1 MISVKWVAHPK
12 NNMIMK
18 STLLIISIC
27 LLTLTGN
34 LVMAQNA
41 HFTTSGTIEFEKSIN
56 MYALIKKMINKDNE
70 TYLNPALDQY
80 KKTQPQ
86 FKKLKSTLTFS
97 DNKVL
102 YTPQPE
108 EATTNNFF
116 GSSPINTQINTI
128 ATDLENGISTTQK
141 KIFEEV
147 FLVKDS
153 LRKINWKITDET
165 REVAGFQCR
174 RANALI
180 MDSIYVVAFYTEEI
194 AVSGGPESFSGLPGM
209 ILGVA
214 LPHDNMSWFATKVTD
229 VSVPPAKL
237 APPAKG
243 KPVNNKT
250 LITTLKAATAD
261 WGTQSQMILKA
272 ALL

>member
-1 MISVKWVAHPK
+1 
-12 NNMIMK
+12 MK
-18 STLLIISIC
+18 STYSTIILCFLL
-27 LLTLTGN
+27 LAGN

-56 MYALIKKMINKDNE
+56 MYAIIKKMINKDNE
-70 TYLNPALDQY
+70 NYLNQAFEQY

-86 FKKLKSTLTFS
+86 FKKMKSVMSFA
-97 DNKVL
+97 DNKIL
-102 YTPQPE
+102 YTPLPE

-128 ATDLENGISTTQK
+128 ATDLATGSSITQK
-141 KIFEEV
+141 KIFEEI

-153 LRKINWKITDET
+153 LRKINWKITDEF
-165 REVAGFQCR
+165 REVAGFNCR
-174 RANALI
+174 RANAVV

-194 AVSGGPESFSGLPGM
+194 PVSGGPESFTGLPGM

-214 LPHDNMSWFATKVTD
+214 LPHDNTSWFATKVTD
-229 VSVPPAKL
+229 VSIPPAKL
-237 APPAKG
+237 APPTKG
-243 KPVNNKT
+243 KLVNNKT
-250 LITTLKAATAD
+250 LRTTIQAAMDD
-261 WGTQSQMILKA
+261 WGSQSQSILKA

>member
-1 MISVKWVAHPK
+1 
-12 NNMIMK
+12 MK
-18 STLLIISIC
+18 SIRSIITLC
-27 LLTLTGN
+27 FLLLTGN

-56 MYALIKKMINKDNE
+56 MYGIIKKMINKNNE
-70 TYLNPALDQY
+70 SYLNQAFDQY

-86 FKKLKSTLTFS
+86 FKKLKSTMTFA

-102 YTPQPE
+102 YTPLPE
-108 EATTNNFF
+108 EASTNNFF

-128 ATDLENGISTTQK
+128 ATDLATGSSITQK
-141 KIFEEV
+141 KIFEEL

-153 LRKINWKITDET
+153 LRKINWKITDEF
-165 REVAGFQCR
+165 REVAGFNCR

-194 AVSGGPESFSGLPGM
+194 PVSGGPESFTGLPGM

-214 LPHDNMSWFATKVTD
+214 LPHDNTTWFATKVTD
-229 VSVPPAKL
+229 VSIPPAKL
-237 APPAKG
+237 APPTKG
-243 KPVNNKT
+243 KLVNNKT
-250 LITTLKAATAD
+250 LQTTLKGAMDD
-261 WGTQSQMILKA
+261 WGSQSQSILKA

>member
-1 MISVKWVAHPK
+1 
-12 NNMIMK
+12 MK
-18 STLLIISIC
+18 SIYPIIALCFLL
-27 LLTLTGN
+27 LTGN

-41 HFTTSGTIEFEKSIN
+41 HFTNSGTIEFEKSIN
-56 MYALIKKMINKDNE
+56 MYAIIKKMINKDNE
-70 TYLNPALDQY
+70 TYLNQAFEQY

-86 FKKLKSTLTFS
+86 FKKMKSIMTFA
-97 DNKVL
+97 DKKIL

-108 EATTNNFF
+108 ESTGNSFF

-128 ATDLENGISTTQK
+128 ATDLATSSSITQK
-141 KIFEEV
+141 KIFEEL

-153 LRKINWKITDET
+153 VRKITWKITDEF
-165 REVAGFQCR
+165 REVAGFNCR
-174 RANALI
+174 RANAVV

-194 AVSGGPESFSGLPGM
+194 PVSGGPESFTGLPGM

-214 LPHDNMSWFATKVTD
+214 LPHDNTTWFATKVTD
-229 VSVPPAKL
+229 VGIPSAKL
-237 APPAKG
+237 APPTKG

-250 LITTLKAATAD
+250 LRTTLEAATGD
-261 WGTQSQMILKA
+261 WGSESKLILKA

>member
-1 MISVKWVAHPK
+1 
-12 NNMIMK
+12 MK
-18 STLLIISIC
+18 RTFIIIAACLI
-27 LLTLTGN
+27 TFTGS
-34 LVMAQNA
+34 LVRAQNA

-56 MYALIKKMINKDNE
+56 MYAIIKKLINKDNE
-70 TYLNPALDQY
+70 SYLTQALDQY

-86 FKKLKSTLTFS
+86 FKKLKSTLTFD

-102 YTPQPE
+102 FSPQPE

-128 ATDLENGISTTQK
+128 ASDLSTGTSITQK

-153 LRKINWKITDET
+153 LRKINWKVTDEK
-165 REVAGFQCR
+165 REIAGFQCR
-174 RANALI
+174 RANAVI

-194 AVSGGPESFSGLPGM
+194 AVPGGPESFTGLPGM

-214 LPHDNMSWFATKVTD
+214 LPHDNITWFATKVTD
-229 VSVPPAKL
+229 VSIPPAKL
-237 APPAKG
+237 ASPVKG

-250 LITTLKAATAD
+250 LLATLKAAMAD
-261 WGTQSQMILKA
+261 WGTQSQTILKA

>member
-1 MISVKWVAHPK
+1 
-12 NNMIMK
+12 MK
-18 STLLIISIC
+18 SIRSIITLC
-27 LLTLTGN
+27 FLLLAGN

-41 HFTTSGTIEFEKSIN
+41 HFTTNGTIEFEKSIN
-56 MYALIKKMINKDNE
+56 MYAIIKKMITKDNE
-70 TYLNPALDQY
+70 SYFNPAFDQY

-86 FKKLKSTLTFS
+86 FKKMKSVMTFADS
-97 DNKVL
+97 KVL
-102 YTPQPE
+102 YTPLAE
-108 EATTNNFF
+108 DATTSNGFF

-128 ATDLENGISTTQK
+128 ATDLATGSSITQK
-141 KIFEEV
+141 KIFEEI

-153 LRKINWKITDET
+153 LRKINWKITDEF
-165 REVAGFQCR
+165 REVAGFNCR
-174 RANALI
+174 RANALV

-194 AVSGGPESFSGLPGM
+194 PVCAGPESFTGLPGM

-214 LPHDNMSWFATKVTD
+214 LPHDNTTWFATKVTD

-237 APPAKG
+237 APPSKG

-250 LITTLKAATAD
+250 LRTTLEAATGD
-261 WGTQSQMILKA
+261 WGKESALILKA